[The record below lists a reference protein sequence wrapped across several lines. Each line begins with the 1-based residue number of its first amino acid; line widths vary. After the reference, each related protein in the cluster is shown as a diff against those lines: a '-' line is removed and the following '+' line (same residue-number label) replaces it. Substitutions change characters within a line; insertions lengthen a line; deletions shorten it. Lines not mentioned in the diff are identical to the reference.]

1 MNLPKRKQN
10 RLQNYDYS
18 GSGAYFVTI
27 CTEGRAQILC
37 DIVGDGALDVPKT
50 VLTDIGRIVDKHIL
64 STNNIPSV
72 TVDKYVIMPNHIHVI
87 LIVDNNGTSKAPSP
101 TNNIISHSV
110 STLKRFINKEI
121 GYNIFQRSFYDHVIR
136 DQNDYLKIWNYI
148 DTNPAK
154 WQEDKYY
161 NKTGKHCSPLQK
173 K

>member
-1 MNLPKRKQN
+1 MDLPERKQN

-18 GSGAYFVTI
+18 SSGAYFITI
-27 CTEGRAQILC
+27 CTGGRAQILC

-121 GYNIFQRSFYDHVIR
+121 GYNIFQRSFHDHVIR
-136 DQNDYLKIWNYI
+136 NENDYLKIWNYI

-161 NKTGKHCSPLQK
+161 K
-173 K
+173 